1 MRLSIVHPRELGE
14 ADLVRWRQYISDDG
28 LGSPFLTPTF
38 TLTVGAHREASR
50 VAVLEDDG
58 GRVAYFPFDVDR
70 ERVGL
75 PFGGGM
81 SDAQALIGPPDFEC
95 DLPDLVQRL
104 GVREWRFDHVV
115 PGQERFAPYRH
126 SLHGSPVID
135 LTRGHDTYVREVRES
150 SSVLQQIARFRR
162 NLVRDA
168 GEVSVVWD
176 SGRAADVD
184 TLVAWKAA
192 QYVETGVRDLFAEP
206 WRAAVLHDL
215 VAAGDDECRG
225 VVGALKIGDRPIA
238 LHLCLV
244 RGEILHSW
252 FPSYDQEYGKY
263 SPGLILLLDQAEKA
277 SSHGIGTIDLGR
289 GDQRYK
295 LRVANSSY
303 QVAEGR
309 IPARS
314 AWFRAAILGR
324 HPGWLLR
331 RLKLRS

>member
-1 MRLSIVHPRELGE
+1 MRVSIVHPRELGD
-14 ADLVRWRQYISDDG
+14 ADLVRWRRYIGDDG

-38 TLTVGAHREASR
+38 ALTVGAHDGASR
-50 VAVLEDDG
+50 VAVLEDG
-58 GRVAYFPFDVDR
+58 AGRVAYFPFDVDE

-75 PFGGGM
+75 PFGRGM
-81 SDAQALIGPPDFEC
+81 SDAQAFIGPPDFEC

-126 SLHGSPVID
+126 SLHGSPVLD
-135 LTRGHDTYVREVRES
+135 LKRGHDAYVREVRES
-150 SSVLQQIARFRR
+150 SNVLKQIARFRR

-176 SGRAADVD
+176 TARAADVD
-184 TLVAWKAA
+184 TLVAWKAE
-192 QYVETGVRDLFAEP
+192 QYAKTGARDLFAEP

-215 VAAGDDECRG
+215 VAAGNAECRG

-244 RGEILHSW
+244 RDEILHSW
-252 FPSYDQEYGKY
+252 FPVYNEEFAKY
-263 SPGLILLLDQAEKA
+263 SPGLILLLDQAAEA
-277 SSHGIGTIDLGR
+277 ASHGIGTIDLGR
-289 GDQRYK
+289 GDQPYK

-303 QVAEGR
+303 EVAEGR
-309 IPARS
+309 VAARS
-314 AWFRAAILGR
+314 AWSRAVILAR

-331 RLKLRS
+331 KLKLRR